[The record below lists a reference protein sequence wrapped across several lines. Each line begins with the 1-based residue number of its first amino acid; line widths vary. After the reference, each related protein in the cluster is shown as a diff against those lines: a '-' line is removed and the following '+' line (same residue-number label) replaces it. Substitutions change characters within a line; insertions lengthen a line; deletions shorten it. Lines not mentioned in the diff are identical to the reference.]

1 MPEHSITSSFMAPL
15 WWIQAF
21 ELALQLRRL
30 EADPYTMS
38 MAAGLS
44 PALTDAELSALLV
57 LMHQAQQQILQ
68 GQKWLHLSPDNLQKN
83 LAGHGRTRSFL
94 FLRVLQILRSLQVY
108 PAAAQEPH
116 EPVPLFDR
124 EERRR
129 EGQGSWRT
137 VFRPAPMAAEL
148 LLGFGEPYAEL
159 ARLLDGKP
167 RVHRLLGRSQPLPL
181 RPSVWLDLVHL
192 EQYVFLQLQKASL
205 WEKSSFRWDA
215 VFGRSFESMFTGLSL
230 PMPRETPENWSPF
243 RQKMRLL
250 TRVGRKLIDH
260 GVLKAPQELDY
271 LAVEQ
276 DSEPLLVIWQL
287 NDTDAR
293 EAEMKNYEK
302 RCARYFREHTMEPVL
317 KKITPIMA
325 PSSGMSSDAC
335 FQLWRELDDM
345 ERAQPVG
352 YLPMEGNLL
361 LSYTTLFYEWSLRQK
376 ATDVLRL
383 PGWLAESP
391 AVQELN
397 APKKSLQ
404 DRLQTFSRII
414 TEHTEYVRDME
425 TLPRASL
432 AAPVSWKQREVLEFL
447 ASHSLK
453 SHLTRDVAETEDSP
467 RTALARAAAGRNLP
481 PPSVTATRK
490 VVPDG
495 DLRRQANEELL
506 KMRDKDPKR
515 YQGLKQL
522 YLDNLEVEK
531 KQIIL
536 EMKERMQPQ
545 AFDDHLKYSLVK
557 YMVENPRSWQPLDG
571 VGLL

>member
-1 MPEHSITSSFMAPL
+1 MAEHSIMSTFMAPL

-30 EADPYTMS
+30 EADPYSMS

-57 LMHQAQQQILQ
+57 LMQQAQQQILL

-108 PAAAQEPH
+108 PAATQEPF

-129 EGQGSWRT
+129 DAQGSWKT

-167 RVHRLLGRSQPLPL
+167 RVHRLLGLSQPLPL
-181 RPSVWLDLVHL
+181 RPSVWLDLVQL
-192 EQYVFLQLQKASL
+192 EQFVFLQLQKATL
-205 WEKSSFRWDA
+205 WEKSSFRWDS
-215 VFGRSFESMFTGLSL
+215 VFGRSFENMFNGLSL
-230 PMPRETPENWSPF
+230 PVPREPPENWSPF

-250 TRVGRKLIDH
+250 TKVGRKLMDH
-260 GVLKAPQELDY
+260 GVLKNPQELDY

-276 DSEPLLVIWQL
+276 DSDPLLVIWQM
-287 NDTDAR
+287 NDTDQR
-293 EAEMKNYEK
+293 EAEMKVYEQ
-302 RCARYFREHTMEPVL
+302 RCARYFREQTMDPVI

-325 PSSGMSSDAC
+325 PSSGMSTEAC
-335 FQLWRELDDM
+335 LQLWRELDEA
-345 ERAQPVG
+345 ERALPVG
-352 YLPMEGNLL
+352 YLPLEGNLL
-361 LSYTTLFYEWSLRQK
+361 MSYTTLFYEWTLRQK
-376 ATDVLRL
+376 ASDILRL
-383 PGWLAESP
+383 PGWLAESA
-391 AVQELN
+391 AVHELN
-397 APKKSLQ
+397 APKKSLH
-404 DRLQTFSRII
+404 DRLQAFSRIMNDHS
-414 TEHTEYVRDME
+414 TYARDME

-432 AAPVSWKQREVLEFL
+432 AAPVSWRQREVLEFL

-453 SHLTRDVAETEDSP
+453 SHLTRDAAEADENS
-467 RTALARAAAGRNLP
+467 RRAAPARNLAP
-481 PPSVTATRK
+481 PAVAAVAATRK
-490 VVPDG
+490 AMPDA
-495 DLRRQANEELL
+495 DLRRQANDELQ

-515 YQGLKQL
+515 YQVLKQL
-522 YLDNLEVEK
+522 YLDNLELEK

-557 YMVENPRSWQPLDG
+557 YMVENPRSWQIGEGAAL
-571 VGLL
+571 

>member
-1 MPEHSITSSFMAPL
+1 MAEHSIMSTFMAPL

-30 EADPYTMS
+30 EADPYSMS

-57 LMHQAQQQILQ
+57 LMQQAQQQILQ

-83 LAGHGRTRSFL
+83 LAGHGRTRAFL

-108 PAAAQEPH
+108 PAATQEPF

-129 EGQGSWRT
+129 DAQGSWKT

-148 LLGFGEPYAEL
+148 LLGYGEPYAEL

-181 RPSVWLDLVHL
+181 RPSVWLDLVQL
-192 EQYVFLQLQKASL
+192 EQFVFLQLQKATL

-215 VFGRSFESMFTGLSL
+215 VFGRSFENMFNGLSL
-230 PMPRETPENWSPF
+230 PVPRETPENWSPF

-250 TRVGRKLIDH
+250 TKVGRKLMDH
-260 GVLKAPQELDY
+260 GVLKNPQELDY
-271 LAVEQ
+271 LAVETES
-276 DSEPLLVIWQL
+276 DPLLVVWQM
-287 NDTDAR
+287 NDTDLR
-293 EAEMKNYEK
+293 EGEMKAYEQ
-302 RCARYFREHTMEPVL
+302 RCARYFREHTMEPVI
-317 KKITPIMA
+317 KKITPILA
-325 PSSGMSSDAC
+325 PSSGLSIEGC
-335 FQLWRELDDM
+335 LQLWRELDDA
-345 ERAQPVG
+345 ERAQPIG
-352 YLPMEGNLL
+352 YMTLEGNLL
-361 LSYTTLFYEWSLRQK
+361 LSYTVLFYEWSLRQK
-376 ATDVLRL
+376 AGDILKL
-383 PGWLAESP
+383 PGWLAESA
-391 AVQELN
+391 AVHELN
-397 APKKSLQ
+397 APKKSLN
-404 DRLQTFSRII
+404 DRLQAFARII
-414 TEHTEYVRDME
+414 NDHSTYARDME

-432 AAPVSWKQREVLEFL
+432 AAPVSWRQREVLEFL
-447 ASHSLK
+447 ASHSVK
-453 SHLTRDVAETEDSP
+453 SHLTRDAAEVDESS
-467 RTALARAAAGRNLP
+467 RRAAAPRPLAP
-481 PPSVTATRK
+481 PAVAAVAATRK
-490 VVPDG
+490 AIPDS
-495 DLRRQANEELL
+495 DLRRQANEELQ

-515 YQGLKQL
+515 YQVLKQL
-522 YLDNLEVEK
+522 YLDNLELEK

-557 YMVENPRSWQPLDG
+557 YMMENPRSWQMGENAAL
-571 VGLL
+571 

>member
-1 MPEHSITSSFMAPL
+1 MAEPSIMSTFMAPL

-30 EADPYTMS
+30 EADPYSMS

-57 LMHQAQQQILQ
+57 LMQQAQQQILQ

-94 FLRVLQILRSLQVY
+94 FLRVLQILRSMQVY
-108 PAAAQEPH
+108 PAATQEQF

-129 EGQGSWRT
+129 DAQGSWKT

-148 LLGFGEPYAEL
+148 LLGYGEPYAEL

-181 RPSVWLDLVHL
+181 RPSVWLDLVQL
-192 EQYVFLQLQKASL
+192 EQFVFLQLQKATL
-205 WEKSSFRWDA
+205 WEKSSFRWDS
-215 VFGRSFESMFTGLSL
+215 VFGRSFENMFNGLSL
-230 PMPRETPENWSPF
+230 PVPREPPENWSPF

-250 TRVGRKLIDH
+250 TKVGRKLMDH
-260 GVLKAPQELDY
+260 GVLKNPQELDY

-276 DSEPLLVIWQL
+276 DSDPLLVVWQM
-287 NDTDAR
+287 NDTELR
-293 EAEMKNYEK
+293 EGEMQAYEQ
-302 RCARYFREHTMEPVL
+302 RCARYFREHTMDPVI

-325 PSSGMSSDAC
+325 PSSGLSTEAC
-335 FQLWRELDDM
+335 LQLWRELDDA

-352 YLPMEGNLL
+352 YMVIEGNLL
-361 LSYTTLFYEWSLRQK
+361 LSYTTLFYEWTLRQK
-376 ATDVLRL
+376 ATDILRL
-383 PGWLAESP
+383 PGWLAESA
-391 AVQELN
+391 AVHELN
-397 APKKSLQ
+397 APKKSLN
-404 DRLQTFSRII
+404 DRLQAFARILNDHS
-414 TEHTEYVRDME
+414 TYARDME
-425 TLPRASL
+425 TLARASL
-432 AAPVSWKQREVLEFL
+432 AAPVSWRQREVLEFL

-453 SHLTRDVAETEDSP
+453 SHLTRDAAEADESS
-467 RTALARAAAGRNLP
+467 RRAAPARNLAP
-481 PPSVTATRK
+481 PAVAAVAATRK
-490 VVPDG
+490 AMPDT
-495 DLRRQANEELL
+495 DLRRQANEELQ

-522 YLDNLEVEK
+522 YLDNLELEK

-557 YMVENPRSWQPLDG
+557 YMVENPRSWQIGEGAAL
-571 VGLL
+571 